1 MELDYAHSFVCDF
14 MRTFA
19 DESGV
24 LQRHFIAQNT
34 TVFYSRH
41 HVLIDRV
48 CGCESTLDF
57 VRVALTCFRTAFFFR
72 GLSYMVH
79 FETKKHDYIF
89 WASLLGHGKGKRW
102 IQIIIDSR
110 CSVKECLDEI
120 KLTARNDGEHPLCE
134 KHKRAHGV
142 ICADGTEICYCFYC
156 NKAHSVDEFTEKTN
170 VCDHHY
176 FRRKRRLLEK

>member
-41 HVLIDRV
+41 HLLIDTV
-48 CGCESTLDF
+48 CACEITVAF
-57 VRVALTCFRTAFFFR
+57 VRVALTFFRTVFFLR
-72 GLSYMVH
+72 GLTYMVH
-79 FETKKHDYIF
+79 FKKKKHDNMF
-89 WASLLGHGKGKRW
+89 WTSLLGHGKRKRW
-102 IQIIIDSR
+102 PKNTDPQ
-110 CSVKECLDEI
+110 CSVKDCLEEI
-120 KLTARNDGEHPLCE
+120 NLTFRNDGEHPLCE
-134 KHKRAHGV
+134 NHKRADGV